1 MRTRTGLILSLL
13 LVALLIGSACTERS
27 SDSADVPI
35 WTIDATPLL
44 EITDDDPDGEVVLGN
59 AVHVTRRPDGGLMVS
74 DQGLHSLRLF
84 SSDGRFQRAV
94 GRQGAGPGEFEF
106 IRQALRCGDSLFVED
121 IVTRRVTVHSLDGT
135 IARTMSTLEF
145 AGGPE
150 AFRSACNADGVFVHH
165 AWNQFDPTVRGRR
178 RTPLS
183 VWITSAARDLRVAL
197 ADVDGPESVGFGTG
211 AANALL
217 RRTPQL
223 GIGRRH
229 VYVGAADSGVVQV
242 YALDGTP
249 AGTRRLPESEMRAT
263 AADLERAK
271 RIDSLGQDAETQKE
285 TRRVWELDTPPATL
299 PAYDAILVD
308 KDEHLWVRRYPV
320 AGKDSTPWIVFN
332 PAGVQLA
339 TVTMPAALT
348 VYEVGPDYVSG
359 IVRDPVSGRH
369 AVVVLSL
376 NRFPARSGIKASRR
390 TVQ

>member
-1 MRTRTGLILSLL
+1 MRTRARLFLTVIL
-13 LVALLIGSACTERS
+13 AAPLIGSACLERS
-27 SDSADVPI
+27 SALAEVPF

-59 AVHVTRRPDGGLMVS
+59 AVHVTRRPDGGLLVS

-135 IARTMSTLEF
+135 ITRAMSTSEF
-145 AGGPE
+145 AGGTE
-150 AFRSACNADGVFVHH
+150 AFRSACNAEGVFVHH
-165 AWNQFDPTVRGRR
+165 AWNRFDPTVRGRR

-197 ADVDGPESVGFGTG
+197 PDVDGPESVGFGTG
-211 AANALL
+211 AARALL
-217 RRTPQL
+217 GRTPQL

-229 VYVGAADSGVVQV
+229 VYVGAADSGVVEV

-249 AGTRRLPESEMRAT
+249 AGTRRLPESDLRVT
-263 AADLERAK
+263 AADLARAK
-271 RIDSLGQDAETQKE
+271 RIDSLGQDATMQKE
-285 TRRVWELDTPPATL
+285 TRRVWELDTPPSRR
-299 PAYDAILVD
+299 PAYDAIIVD
-308 KDEHLWVRRYPV
+308 KDEHLWVRRYPA
-320 AGKDSTPWIVFN
+320 AGKDNTPWIVFS
-332 PAGVQLA
+332 PDGVHVA
-339 TVTMPAALT
+339 TVVMSAALT
-348 VYEVGPDYVSG
+348 VYEVGQDYVSG
-359 IVRDPVSGRH
+359 IVRDPDSGRH

-376 NRFPARSGIKASRR
+376 NRFAAH
-390 TVQ
+390 